1 MERKYG
7 KKQETN
13 IIIKKVKKKL
23 LSIILLIQKFLR
35 EDAGSKYRNLSEKQ
49 KEKKRKYQRD
59 RYHMNIDL
67 NERLK
72 QHQRNYLASK
82 KIRK

>member
-23 LSIILLIQKFLR
+23 LSVILLIQKFLR

-49 KEKKRKYQRD
+49 K
-59 RYHMNIDL
+59 
-67 NERLK
+67 
-72 QHQRNYLASK
+72 
-82 KIRK
+82 